1 MYVKKDE
8 TFIPFSERYLNLSS
22 SLSSKKIINNDEKS
36 IFFCYLLKKCE
47 LCSEKE
53 NAASYKQ
60 DAFLKRKL
68 QFIINRK

>member
-8 TFIPFSERYLNLSS
+8 TFIPFSERYLNLSP
-22 SLSSKKIINNDEKS
+22 SLSSKKIANNDEKWVFS
-36 IFFCYLLKKCE
+36 LLFAEKVRTLQRK
-47 LCSEKE
+47 KE

-68 QFIINRK
+68 QL

>member
-8 TFIPFSERYLNLSS
+8 TFIPFSERYLNLSP
-22 SLSSKKIINNDEKS
+22 SLSSKKIANNDEKS
-36 IFFCYLLKKCE
+36 IFSLLFA
-47 LCSEKE
+47 EKVRTLQRKR

-68 QFIINRK
+68 QL

>member
-1 MYVKKDE
+1 MP
-8 TFIPFSERYLNLSS
+8 ISERYLNFLA
-22 SLSSKKIINNDEKS
+22 SLSSKKITNNDEIS
-36 IFFCYLLKKCE
+36 NFFCYLRKKCE

-68 QFIINRK
+68 QL